1 VIDVRRRLA
10 GAALALAALA
20 PAALAGA
27 TVPSAAALTD
37 TGRVRSALGA
47 VGSEPELFT
56 GVAAGDGFS
65 LGWDAAGDLFSW
77 GLDDQGQL
85 GRGST
90 GDARVRPDPVAIP
103 AGEHVVHAAAGVDHA
118 VALTAAGAVWAWGSS
133 DAGQHTATPRRITL
147 FDELPGT
154 VVGVDAGGHF
164 SLAWTSDGAL
174 YSWGLADQRLGRPG
188 DDPARPA
195 RVTAQGLDAR
205 VVVHAAAGRF
215 HGDAVVDGGVVAWG
229 QDYGGAGGV
238 ALTGLPAG
246 EAVGTAAGTA
256 DSLVW
261 TAGGELYRT
270 RTGTEATQRVN
281 GLADVVGAAV
291 SAPDVGEAG
300 LWAWTDA
307 GRLWAWGSN
316 EGGKLGVGSP
326 DGWFWAPSV
335 VMLADGSAPR
345 MIGAGGNHTLYDATD
360 GHYAAAGDNTHGQLG
375 DGTTSGRTRF
385 ALIIPVSR
393 WP

>member
-1 VIDVRRRLA
+1 VTDVRRRLA
-10 GAALALAALA
+10 GAALALAL
-20 PAALAGA
+20 LAGA
-27 TVPSAAALTD
+27 AVPSTAAFAD

-47 VGSEPELFT
+47 VDTEPELFT

-77 GLDDQGQL
+77 GLNDRGQL
-85 GRGST
+85 GRGRT
-90 GDARVRPDPVAIP
+90 GGTHVRPDRVAIP
-103 AGEHVVHAAAGVDHA
+103 ADQHVVHAAAGVDHA
-118 VALTAAGAVWAWGSS
+118 VALTDDGAVWAWGSP
-133 DAGQHTATPRRITL
+133 DAGQHTATPRRLTL
-147 FDELPGT
+147 LDGVPGT

-174 YSWGLADQRLGRPG
+174 YSWGLADERLGRPVTG
-188 DDPARPA
+188 GGPAEPA

-205 VVVHAAAGRF
+205 SVVHAAAGRS

-229 QDYGGAGGV
+229 QDYAGAAGV

-246 EAVGTAAGTA
+246 SALGTAAGAA

-261 TAGGELYRT
+261 TTGGELYRT
-270 RTGTEATQRVN
+270 RSGTETTQRVG
-281 GLADVVGAAV
+281 GLVDVVGAAV

-300 LWAWTDA
+300 LWAWTGS
-307 GRLWAWGSN
+307 GRLFAWGSN
-316 EGGKLGVGSP
+316 EGGKLGVGEP
-326 DGWFWAPSV
+326 DGWFSAPSV
-335 VMLADGSAPR
+335 VLLADGSAPR

-385 ALIIPVSR
+385 ALIIPVVR